1 MPPEAQWISSLVNS
15 GGILALVVILLRQQR
30 DFQKSMEKRWDRI
43 SDVLSAFVEI
53 LSRIEVRV
61 GVDIG
66 RRKTPVPRPDRDT
79 DPEDT

>member
-15 GGILALVVILLRQQR
+15 GGILALVIILLRQQR
-30 DFQKSMEKRWDRI
+30 DFQRSMEKRWDRI